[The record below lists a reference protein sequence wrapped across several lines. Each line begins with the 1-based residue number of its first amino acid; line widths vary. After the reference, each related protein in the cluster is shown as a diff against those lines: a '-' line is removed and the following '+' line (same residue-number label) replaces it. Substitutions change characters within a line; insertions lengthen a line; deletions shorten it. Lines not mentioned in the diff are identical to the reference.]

1 MAWILVLC
9 RTHMDMVAHH
19 MAAEEMLRIQVEMEM
34 EMEMEVKATI
44 SHFSRN
50 QPTQPIQLMPP
61 KAADFLLCLDMALR
75 CRTRAPR
82 GA

>member
-1 MAWILVLC
+1 
-9 RTHMDMVAHH
+9 

-61 KAADFLLCLDMALR
+61 KAADFLLCLDMALG
-75 CRTRAPR
+75 CRSLVLFHRYFHNGRTLESIPI
-82 GA
+82 